1 MEEQNQTWPAYT
13 PRAKNHRALILALS
27 LAVLGAVAVLLGPR
41 ITESYGG
48 AIQLTGFTMIVLGLL
63 VASKYCMVS
72 YAYSIHPG
80 ESGCPVLLVEQ
91 RQGRRSSIVCQISF
105 RRVLA
110 VEEYDSAHTEDKH
123 GRSYYTFVATMGA
136 PVYQIVRAE
145 GPKGELYIK
154 LEADPAFVSSL
165 QGALEQARAIC
176 AAEQAA
182 GEAPDKEVVS
192 EWFDAA
198 LPKAAPEADE
208 KAGGDEA

>member
-1 MEEQNQTWPAYT
+1 MNEQDQTRPACT
-13 PRAKNHRALILALS
+13 PRAKNHRALILSLS
-27 LAVLGAVAVLLGPR
+27 LAVLGAAAVLLGPR
-41 ITESYGG
+41 MTESYGG
-48 AIQLTGFTMIVLGLL
+48 AIQLAGFTMIVLGLL

-80 ESGCPVLLVEQ
+80 EAGCPVLLVEQ

-110 VEEYDSAHTEDKH
+110 VEEYDPAHAEDKH
-123 GRSYYTFVATMGA
+123 GRSYYTFIATMGA

-154 LEADPAFVSSL
+154 LEADPAFVSAL
-165 QGALEQARAIC
+165 QAAIEQARAIR

-182 GEAPDKEVVS
+182 GEAPREDTAA

-198 LPKAAPEADE
+198 LPEADPGTDE
-208 KAGGDEA
+208 KGGDEA